1 MNDKIKLTKADGLT
15 IDTDIICY
23 IQNVK
28 SGKKFLYYTLN
39 EVTGAGPNSTV
50 KIYVANIKQDNPA
63 LDIAITNEE
72 WDALKGYMGD
82 ALKGTVNPDVK
93 YLPIEELQNPVEV
106 SERAI
111 AMPTS
116 YDYIAKQRGKYA
128 EAIASA
134 EPANITPAEPIS
146 APVVEAS
153 PAPVMPTE
161 PQVQPEAT
169 IEPALTLEPTPVA
182 PVEPTPVPEPAPVAS
197 PEPVVEEPT
206 EPLTTPTPEV
216 SIVENTSSAANGE
229 VGMGTELSPID
240 ITAIEARYKDMFDTL
255 NKLKEQELEAANRYN
270 ATLELSD
277 MHKEQHASYVQNE
290 QMKEAMNNPTFE
302 SATIEPTVNPAPVE
316 TPIANPTPAPATT
329 IEPTPAPISEI
340 QPAPA
345 PQAVETNWFDMPANN

>member
-50 KIYVANIKQDNPA
+50 KIYVANIKQDNPT
-63 LDIAITNEE
+63 LDTAITNEE

-93 YLPIEELQNPVEV
+93 YLPIGELQNPVEV

-134 EPANITPAEPIS
+134 EPVNATPAEPVS
-146 APVVEAS
+146 APVVEEA

-161 PQVQPEAT
+161 TAAPQVQPEAT
-169 IEPALTLEPTPVA
+169 IEPTPVPDSTPVA
-182 PVEPTPVPEPAPVAS
+182 PIEPA
-197 PEPVVEEPT
+197 VEMPST
-206 EPLTTPTPEV
+206 EQIAPAPSAPLVQETPTT
-216 SIVENTSSAANGE
+216 NAA
-229 VGMGTELSPID
+229 VIGMGTELSPID
-240 ITAIEARYKDMFDTL
+240 IAEIEAKYKDMFDTL
-255 NKLKEQELEAANRYN
+255 NRLKEQELEAANRYN

-277 MHKEQHASYVQNE
+277 MHKEQHANYVQSE
-290 QMKEAMNNPTFE
+290 QMKEASNNPTFE
-302 SATIEPTVNPAPVE
+302 SAPIEPTVNTAPVE
-316 TPIANPTPAPATT
+316 SLVANPTPTPAAA
-329 IEPTPAPISEI
+329 IEPAPAPITEI
-340 QPAPA
+340 NPAPA